1 MFEKNQTKIKKV
13 KAREILDSRGNPTV
27 EVSVETEKIWVSAG
41 VPSGASTGSNE
52 AVELRDGGD
61 RYFGKGVLQAVK
73 NVNETIAPALIGK
86 DVKDQSG
93 IDNLMIKLDGTD
105 NKGKL
110 GANALCGVSLAV
122 ARAAAVAQNQP
133 LYYHIAALAG
143 NINIKVPKV
152 GFNIINGGAH
162 AGNELDVQEFM
173 LVPQS
178 ENFCDNLRIASEV
191 YHELKS
197 LLIKKYG
204 RLSGNLGDEGGF
216 APAICDPKEALDL
229 IMEAATNR
237 KFADQIKIILDVAA
251 TQFFKDN
258 SYQLKIGNFSGVALG
273 EYYNQLIAK
282 YPIEGIEDPFAE
294 NDHASWT
301 AFKPSAI
308 VIGDDLLVTNPKMIK
323 IAKEKD
329 ACNAMILK
337 INQIGTVSESLEAAK
352 LARSYGWKIM
362 VSHRSGETND
372 DFIAD
377 FACGIGA
384 DYLKTG
390 APARGERLAKYNR
403 LAKIEEEIC
412 L

>member
-1 MFEKNQTKIKKV
+1 MFERKPTKIKKV

-27 EVSVETEKIWVSAG
+27 EVLIETDGIWVSAA

-52 AVELRDGGD
+52 ACELRDGGE
-61 RYFGKGVLQAVK
+61 RYHGKGVMKAVN
-73 NVNETIAPALIGK
+73 NVNEIIAPAVVGK
-86 DVKDQSG
+86 DARNQKE
-93 IDNLMIKLDGTD
+93 IDDLMIGLDGTE

-122 ARAAAVAQNQP
+122 TRAAAVSLNLPLYHYIASLAQNS
-133 LYYHIAALAG
+133 AV
-143 NINIKVPKV
+143 KVPKA

-162 AGNELDVQEFM
+162 AGNDLDVQEFM
-173 LVPQS
+173 LLPQN
-178 ENFCDNLRIASEV
+178 EKFADNLRMASEI

-197 LLIKKYG
+197 LLMKKYG

-216 APAICDPKEALDL
+216 APSISAADEALGL
-229 IMEAATNR
+229 IVEAAEKR
-237 KFADQIKIILDVAA
+237 KLGGEIKIILDVAA
-251 TQFFKDN
+251 SQFYKDG
-258 SYQLKIGNFSGVALG
+258 SYQMKIGNFSGAALG
-273 EYYNQLIAK
+273 DYYKQLIAK

-294 NDHASWT
+294 ADYASWS
-301 AFKPSAI
+301 AFKPEAI
-308 VIGDDLLVTNPKMIK
+308 VIGDDLLVTNPKMMK
-323 IAKEKD
+323 VAKEKE

-352 LARSYGWKIM
+352 LAKSYGWKIM

-384 DYLKTG
+384 DYIKTG

-403 LAKIEEEIC
+403 LAKIEEE
-412 L
+412 LS

>member
-1 MFEKNQTKIKKV
+1 
-13 KAREILDSRGNPTV
+13 
-27 EVSVETEKIWVSAG
+27 
-41 VPSGASTGSNE
+41 
-52 AVELRDGGD
+52 
-61 RYFGKGVLQAVK
+61 
-73 NVNETIAPALIGK
+73 
-86 DVKDQSG
+86 
-93 IDNLMIKLDGTD
+93 
-105 NKGKL
+105 
-110 GANALCGVSLAV
+110 
-122 ARAAAVAQNQP
+122 
-133 LYYHIAALAG
+133 
-143 NINIKVPKV
+143 
-152 GFNIINGGAH
+152 
-162 AGNELDVQEFM
+162 M
-173 LVPQS
+173 LS
-178 ENFCDNLRIASEV
+178 
-191 YHELKS
+191 
-197 LLIKKYG
+197 
-204 RLSGNLGDEGGF
+204 
-216 APAICDPKEALDL
+216 DL
-229 IMEAATNR
+229 
-237 KFADQIKIILDVAA
+237 A
-251 TQFFKDN
+251 TQFYKEN
-258 SYQLKIGNFSGVALG
+258 SYRMKIGNFSGVALG

-282 YPIEGIEDPFAE
+282 YPIEGVEDPFAE
-294 NDHASWT
+294 NDYASWT

-323 IAKEKD
+323 IAKEKE